1 MNLKEIGFNEKFEKF
16 SKEIEFSG
24 FEIGRI
30 ITEHK
35 ERYIVIT
42 KEGEFDA
49 EITGNM
55 RFTAKGRIDFPAVGD
70 WVAVTSFD
78 DIAIIHKILPRF
90 SILKR
95 KAVGQLGEIQIIAT
109 NIDYAFIMQAAT
121 QDFNINRLERYL
133 TICNTSKVKPVIVI
147 SKVDLID
154 QTKIDNLKQLINS
167 RIDDVLIF
175 AISNESKFGY
185 EEILNF
191 MQQAK
196 TYCLLGSSGVGKS
209 TLLNN
214 LLGKNIMRTEEISHS
229 TNKGRHITSHRE
241 LFVLENG
248 AILIDNPGM
257 REIGIAD
264 SGNGLEITFDPI
276 LKLAI
281 KCKYKDCTHTSESGC
296 AVLQALDNGIIDQ
309 LSYQNYL
316 KMLKEKE
323 HFESSALKRKQK
335 DKEFG
340 KMLKNYKKDIKRNK
354 F

>member
-1 MNLKEIGFNEKFEKF
+1 MILQSYTKF
-16 SKEIEFSG
+16 
-24 FEIGRI
+24 
-30 ITEHK
+30 
-35 ERYIVIT
+35 
-42 KEGEFDA
+42 
-49 EITGNM
+49 
-55 RFTAKGRIDFPAVGD
+55 
-70 WVAVTSFD
+70 
-78 DIAIIHKILPRF
+78 LPRF

-281 KCKYKDCTHTSESGC
+281 NVNIKIVLIQVRVDVRCFKHLIMVISTSF
-296 AVLQALDNGIIDQ
+296 LIQKL
-309 LSYQNYL
+309 
-316 KMLKEKE
+316 
-323 HFESSALKRKQK
+323 FENAKRKRT
-335 DKEFG
+335 F
-340 KMLKNYKKDIKRNK
+340 
-354 F
+354 